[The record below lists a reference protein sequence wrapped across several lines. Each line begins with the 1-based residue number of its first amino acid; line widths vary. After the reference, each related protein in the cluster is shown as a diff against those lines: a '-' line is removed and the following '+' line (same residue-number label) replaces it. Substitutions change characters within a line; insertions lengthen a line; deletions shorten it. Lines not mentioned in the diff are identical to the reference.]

1 MIKNGIKNFFVNLK
15 HFFTPLGV
23 FALFVIIG
31 LSVAIPACISAVS
44 TLADDAARICN
55 DTSIDLNALGD
66 GVMRSV
72 RALDWSNPT
81 DAMQT
86 ILSEGWLKNTFVTCV
101 DALVV
106 SGGETAA
113 SQIAVAAETAVSG
126 VAAGFVALVVF
137 AVLGIAAGYMLTKF
151 SVRRNMAKRGLWK
164 FILAAAVDAVL
175 TVLLIILTVWIEAI
189 NSVSGVIA
197 GVLSMLVLGLIAL
210 LEAYLVHGRKKVRM
224 RQVVSIGNVLKLFC
238 VNLIIIAVA
247 FSFSFIV
254 LAVANIVVGVFICLP
269 LIEIAA
275 IVMSLNAEAYVKDLA
290 AQEE

>member
-81 DAMQT
+81 DAVQT

-175 TVLLIILTVWIEAI
+175 TVLLIIHRVDRSHKLGKRRY
-189 NSVSGVIA
+189 SGRALHARARTDCAFGSISRARAQKSAHAA
-197 GVLSMLVLGLIAL
+197 GG
-210 LEAYLVHGRKKVRM
+210 EH
-224 RQVVSIGNVLKLFC
+224 RQR
-238 VNLIIIAVA
+238 A
-247 FSFSFIV
+247 
-254 LAVANIVVGVFICLP
+254 
-269 LIEIAA
+269 
-275 IVMSLNAEAYVKDLA
+275 
-290 AQEE
+290 

>member
-1 MIKNGIKNFFVNLK
+1 
-15 HFFTPLGV
+15 
-23 FALFVIIG
+23 
-31 LSVAIPACISAVS
+31 
-44 TLADDAARICN
+44 
-55 DTSIDLNALGD
+55 
-66 GVMRSV
+66 
-72 RALDWSNPT
+72 
-81 DAMQT
+81 
-86 ILSEGWLKNTFVTCV
+86 
-101 DALVV
+101 
-106 SGGETAA
+106 
-113 SQIAVAAETAVSG
+113 
-126 VAAGFVALVVF
+126 
-137 AVLGIAAGYMLTKF
+137 
-151 SVRRNMAKRGLWK
+151 MAKRGLWK
-164 FILAAAVDAVL
+164 FILATAVDAAL

>member
-81 DAMQT
+81 DAVQT

-151 SVRRNMAKRGLWK
+151 SV
-164 FILAAAVDAVL
+164 
-175 TVLLIILTVWIEAI
+175 WIEAI

-247 FSFSFIV
+247 FAFSFIV